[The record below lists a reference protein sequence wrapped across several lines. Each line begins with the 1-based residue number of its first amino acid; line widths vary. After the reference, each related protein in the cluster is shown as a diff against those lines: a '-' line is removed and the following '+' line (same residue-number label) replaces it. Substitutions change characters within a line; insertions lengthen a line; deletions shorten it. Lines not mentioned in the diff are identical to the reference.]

1 VAKTVGLVEDVGRQS
16 GVEYP
21 IQGTIATSDGD
32 SLWAFRYSSEKQSRS
47 LFYSEDAATL
57 RAQHPDNPVLAD
69 LADDSR
75 LVVSEPVG
83 DLAGMWHEVPEATC
97 GLVHAG
103 HDELHPFTPIPP
115 P

>member
-1 VAKTVGLVEDVGRQS
+1 M
-16 GVEYP
+16 
-21 IQGTIATSDGD
+21 TIATSDGD
-32 SLWAFRYSSEKQSRS
+32 RLWAFRYSSEQQSRS
-47 LFYSEDAATL
+47 LFYSANAATL

-103 HDELHPFTPIPP
+103 HDELRAFSPIPP
-115 P
+115 S